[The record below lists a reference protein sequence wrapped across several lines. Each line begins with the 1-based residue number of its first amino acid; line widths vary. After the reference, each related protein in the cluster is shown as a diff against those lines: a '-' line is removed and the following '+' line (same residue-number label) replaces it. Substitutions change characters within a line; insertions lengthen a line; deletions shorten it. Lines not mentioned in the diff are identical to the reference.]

1 MSASVKQ
8 QIEALSSVDPADA
21 ARINSAITH
30 SEFSKAKKEE
40 LALAVLRQVSK
51 AVDDED
57 PSKGQVLMHPYNYAT
72 HSDLEYF
79 KDLSKS
85 NQQCAVRLRSRLKL
99 VECTKPSEKSFGAMA
114 AFLAALREPDMTSVS
129 LHFLVLDLKSAMSAP
144 PGPSPACLHSYP
156 VSPNSLPRA
165 VFQKAY
171 AEEPPAP
178 VELATFKDIYGRC
191 PQRKSH
197 KALRSAP
204 AASQQSL
211 VPAVSAGLSDNSIV
225 QVLSGFAAKWM
236 SSAAEG
242 MTVERRSEQQPRGD
256 ADLVMPDMPQSS
268 QGQLVQTDRRLQ
280 SNLGPAEQPPAPI
293 TSGQG
298 ETAQDEEEDQEN
310 PDDVVAH
317 LEQQAALTL
326 KKRPAGSLKRP
337 AAAKSHSKPKPA
349 AAAAASG
356 KSKKASGKPKKA
368 SKASGG
374 AVRVLPGK
382 PCFKPGKPCWLP
394 GKQGQSTA
402 KRSRLGCSRCRGN
415 RAGCSVCR
423 NPAFAGRRFQGYHI
437 SFFAHFFRMGSH
449 AATYE
454 GYRMSCV
461 GAMRTDIT
469 CTREL

>member
-30 SEFSKAKKEE
+30 CEFSKAKKKE

-144 PGPSPACLHSYP
+144 PGPSPAIHSYP

-171 AEEPPAP
+171 AEETPAP

-374 AVRVLPGK
+374 AVRVLKRPAAGK
-382 PCFKPGKPCWLP
+382 PPATGK
-394 GKQGQSTA
+394 STA
-402 KRSRLGCSRCRGN
+402 KRSRLGCSRCRGS
-415 RAGCSVCR
+415 RVGCGSCR
-423 NPAFAGRRFQGYHI
+423 NPAFAGRRFQ
-437 SFFAHFFRMGSH
+437 AR
-449 AATYE
+449 
-454 GYRMSCV
+454 
-461 GAMRTDIT
+461 
-469 CTREL
+469 